1 MTDDRAAPPSASQ
14 PSASQAA
21 GGGDIFNDPT
31 FLRNMKIAVVVM
43 AVILILGFIAII
55 ARIFYLSSRTPAQ
68 PPKTAV
74 TAMPQATDMRPLD
87 QSKLAERGRL
97 DLPPNA
103 VVRSM
108 ALSGARLAVQ
118 YDAPSG
124 GGIAILDLETGR
136 ALSRIEIGNA
146 PGR

>member
-1 MTDDRAAPPSASQ
+1 MTDDRAPPSVSQ
-14 PSASQAA
+14 PSASQAAA
-21 GGGDIFNDPT
+21 GGGDIFNDPV

-74 TAMPQATDMRPLD
+74 SAMPQATDMRALD
-87 QSKLAERGRL
+87 QTKLAERGRL
-97 DLPPNA
+97 DLPPSA

-108 ALSGARLAVQ
+108 ALAGARLAVQ

-146 PGR
+146 PAR

>member
-1 MTDDRAAPPSASQ
+1 MTDERAVPTSDAKPT
-14 PSASQAA
+14 
-21 GGGDIFNDPT
+21 GGGDIFNDPV

-68 PPKTAV
+68 PPKATV
-74 TAMPQATDMRPLD
+74 TMQPSSEPRALD
-87 QSKLAERGRL
+87 LVKLAERGRL
-97 DLPPNA
+97 DLPA
-103 VVRSM
+103 GATVRSM
-108 ALSGARLAVQ
+108 AFSGARLAVQ

-136 ALSRIEIGNA
+136 AISRIAIGA
-146 PGR
+146 ETPR